1 MGMVYK
7 AHHVLMDRPVAIKFL
22 HANQTADQTTLDRFR
37 REAMASAKINHPNA
51 CAVTDFGVSA
61 DNTFYLVMEFL
72 DGRSLRSR
80 LKTEKRLSLS
90 DAAKILYQIC
100 AAVEAAHKRNI
111 IHRDLKPDNVFLQKE
126 DDGREVVKVIDFG
139 IAKMTNTGTK
149 TIEGLTEAGMIVGT
163 PFYMS
168 PEQCQSDHLS
178 PRADLYS
185 IGVMLFEMITG
196 QLPYTGDSPL
206 AIALKHL
213 SEPVPSP
220 RKFLPDI
227 SEEIES
233 VIMRAMA
240 KKPDDRQASVLELAK
255 EFAQAVKATGTGGL
269 LTGDYASLV
278 ESETISGAS
287 TVAGSGRATS
297 SLDQKDIPN
306 GHEAPTALINAGG
319 RKTTEMG
326 GAKTKGVSA
335 PNTGETSG
343 PHQGGTLAMGRES
356 SSGGTLAMG
365 STKGSVETGQTPPPP
380 SRTGLIVGVGVVVV
394 LISIVVGV
402 KFFGGGTTTV
412 NTPTP
417 VVSSSPIANKIE
429 LPGTMIEVKGG
440 SFKMGRDE
448 GKDQFGNDIEPQET
462 PAHPVTVKPFYIG
475 KYEVTIREYAEFLQ
489 AEGYKPPPNWT
500 PSAEGVGDQPVTSV
514 DWNDAQA
521 YCKWK
526 AKKEGKPYR
535 LPTDEEWEFAARGT
549 ESRLYPWGSIWEP
562 NIVNTKE
569 LTGGTG
575 ALLPVTSQTL
585 TKDVSPFGVIA
596 MGGNVSEWVSSDATL
611 YPGNPNQ
618 LDPKAKLKI
627 ARGGHYGSSKS
638 TSAAT
643 TRLLNPPDFR
653 DVHFG
658 FRIAMDK
665 TN

>member
-7 AHHVLMDRPVAIKFL
+7 AHHILMDRPVAIKFL

-51 CAVTDFGVSA
+51 CAVTDFGISS

-72 DGRSLRSR
+72 SGRSLRDR
-80 LKTEKRLSLS
+80 LKAEKRLSFAE
-90 DAAKILYQIC
+90 AAKILYQIC
-100 AAVEAAHKRNI
+100 AAVEAAHRRNI
-111 IHRDLKPDNVFLQKE
+111 VHRDLKPDNVFLQME
-126 DDGREVVKVIDFG
+126 DGREIVKVIDFG

-168 PEQCQSDHLS
+168 PEQCQSDNLG

-196 QLPYTGDSPL
+196 QLPFTGESPL
-206 AIALKHL
+206 SIALKHL

-227 SEEIES
+227 SEELEA
-233 VIMRAMA
+233 VVMRSMA
-240 KKPDDRQASVLELAK
+240 KKPDDRQESVLQLAR
-255 EFAQAVKATGTGGL
+255 EFGQAVKATGTGGL
-269 LTGDYASLV
+269 LTGDY
-278 ESETISGAS
+278 ESFDADTVDGTS
-287 TVAGSGRATS
+287 TVGGSGRATS
-297 SLDQKDIPN
+297 KLE
-306 GHEAPTALINAGG
+306 GTETADKNSSATTAMSAAG
-319 RKTTEMG
+319 RKTTEMSG
-326 GAKTKGVSA
+326 RKTKGTPSTEQ
-335 PNTGETSG
+335 NG

-356 SSGGTLAMG
+356 TSGGTMAMG
-365 STKGSVETGQTPPPP
+365 SAKGSVETGQDAAPA
-380 SRTGLIVGVGVVVV
+380 SRTPMIIGAIVIVLVVGVVAA
-394 LISIVVGV
+394 LKLSGSN
-402 KFFGGGTTTV
+402 TV
-412 NTPTP
+412 STPTP
-417 VVSSSPIANKIE
+417 SVSNTPVTNKIDP
-429 LPGTMIEVKGG
+429 PGTMLEIKGG

-462 PAHPVTVKPFYIG
+462 PAHPVTVKSFYIG
-475 KYEVTIREYAEFLQ
+475 KYEVTVREYAEFLQ
-489 AEGYKPPPNWT
+489 AEGYKPPPNWN
-500 PSAEGVGDQPVTSV
+500 PSAEGIGDQPVTSV

-521 YCKWK
+521 YCKWRS
-526 AKKEGKPYR
+526 KKEGKPYR
-535 LPTDEEWEFAARGT
+535 LPTDEEWEYAARGT

-575 ALLPVTSQTL
+575 ALLPVNSQTL

-596 MGGNVSEWVSSDATL
+596 LGGNVSEWVSSDATL

-627 ARGGHYGSSKS
+627 ARGGHYGSAKG

-658 FRIAMDK
+658 FRVAMDK